1 MKMNSATTVAV
12 LAVISAAI
20 LIILVAGGG
29 TLLYSAEGNVATPDQ
44 ADASTISVMTTEEA
58 ETILPLM
65 GNIIGLSYDAMFQM
79 YLGDPEYAARYLAA
93 YDTTVGLFSTN
104 LGKVKLTQTDI
115 NKYRKESSALGTS
128 LRIILEDR
136 IRLDEIDDLK
146 REYALQ
152 GNSAGLYQLSAE
164 SALIYNELA
173 LTAQNYV
180 GSAEV
185 MEEIAL
191 VYGLDPTQLQATI
204 PLLTKLIT
212 AATSGKITVTTDAAG
227 NLIITEAPGIS
238 TDTSGSITLSVTPIT
253 ARYGDTLTV
262 SGVARNTKPTL
273 SIYWDTSLWGTASV
287 DTANHY
293 VQKLTVGQ
301 ISKGTHAV
309 TVQSD
314 GISSKPVYIT
324 ILSRPSVV
332 TITKAE
338 QTSGELHRRLTLYG
352 LLRTEG
358 DRPVIGAPV
367 TVFSEDHI
375 NIGTGITNANGVWNV
390 SAELIDGGYVFY
402 AVFNDASFP
411 LDESMSDEYPV
422 SILDPTI
429 FYILLAVAG
438 GVLLVLVVRFA
449 IKRKPKAAPGRAS
462 ASLLGNKAKVPS
474 GIKTIIQ
481 RIFKKE
487 DRDPD
492 PLRRIYRK
500 TAGFLAGN
508 LAIEN
513 VSALTPRELLAAVPS
528 PKAEIQ
534 AFITMYEYLHYANV
548 SAGPDQIKHL
558 EDLAKQIIEGT
569 YDT

>member
-1 MKMNSATTVAV
+1 
-12 LAVISAAI
+12 
-20 LIILVAGGG
+20 
-29 TLLYSAEGNVATPDQ
+29 
-44 ADASTISVMTTEEA
+44 
-58 ETILPLM
+58 
-65 GNIIGLSYDAMFQM
+65 
-79 YLGDPEYAARYLAA
+79 
-93 YDTTVGLFSTN
+93 
-104 LGKVKLTQTDI
+104 KLTQTDI

-212 AATSGKITVTTDAAG
+212 AATSGKITVTTD
-227 NLIITEAPGIS
+227 
-238 TDTSGSITLSVTPIT
+238 TSGSITLSVTPIT
-253 ARYGDTLTV
+253 GRYGDTLTV

-352 LLRTEG
+352 LLRTEEN
-358 DRPVIGAPV
+358 RPIIGAPV
-367 TVFSEDHI
+367 TVYSDEKI
-375 NIGTGITNANGVWNV
+375 LIGTGITNANGVWNV

-449 IKRKPKAAPGRAS
+449 IKRKPKAAPGA
-462 ASLLGNKAKVPS
+462 AFPLILENKAKIPS